1 MPTPI
6 SRGGAP
12 DFEPAAPQQP
22 EPTTTRP
29 VETTALPPVPSDLA
43 GLKAWLQLDPSSPDR
58 QAMFKQQLAGLL
70 AERQRDASDSA
81 AEVAYRNPI
90 AGSYAIT
97 DKRKGIDIR
106 LTVDDPDAQDGVQD
120 LITITEAYSGGLPK
134 GSGSALVVDILQHF
148 GISLRPGGKLVCTS
162 IREEST
168 VRAYTEHMQA
178 KGSSGDSAVGPAAG
192 QTKTGHF
199 LAAIVSRLGLEIAGI
214 EWPTGSVEQIE
225 ITAITRN
232 TTRGAPPAL
241 QSRLLRRPQQGTNAE
256 RRSPPED

>member
-12 DFEPAAPQQP
+12 DFEPAAPQPPQT
-22 EPTTTRP
+22 TTTRRA
-29 VETTALPPVPSDLA
+29 ETTTPPPVPSDLA
-43 GLKAWLQLDPSSPDR
+43 GLKAWLRRDPSDPDR
-58 QAMFKQQLAGLL
+58 QATFKQQLAGLL
-70 AERQRDASDSA
+70 EERQRDASDSA
-81 AEVAYRNPI
+81 ADVVYRNPI

-134 GSGSALVVDILQHF
+134 GSGSALVIDILQHF
-148 GISLRPGGKLVCTS
+148 RISLRPGGKLVCTS

-168 VRAYTEHMQA
+168 VRAYTEHMLA
-178 KGSSGDSAVGPAAG
+178 KGSSGDSAVGPAAD
-192 QTKTGHF
+192 QTKIGRF
-199 LAAIVSRLGLEIAGI
+199 LTAIVSRLGLEIAGI
-214 EWPTGSVEQIE
+214 EWPTGSVDQIE
-225 ITAITRN
+225 ITATTRN
-232 TTRGAPPAL
+232 TIHRVSSPR
-241 QSRLLRRPQQGTNAE
+241 QSRLLRPPQQGTNAE